1 MRGRGAALNNELRRQ
16 CHAAG
21 QRAKFEPMQERTIDL
36 GGAVHYLDFGGAG
49 RPIVLVHGL
58 GGSALNWL
66 SVGEPLA
73 AVGRV
78 YALDLAG
85 HGRTRA
91 IGRTSRVADN
101 RVLLSRFL
109 AAVAHEPAVLIGNS
123 MGGYLSLAQAAAE
136 PASVRALVLV
146 APAVPRPPRNT
157 FDPRVF
163 ATFAALMLP
172 VVARFVLRRRARRGP
187 EAMVRD
193 LMKLC
198 TVDVSRI
205 DPKVMEAHVALA
217 QERMAYGKAAGADF
231 ITAARSLVRVLAGRT
246 KYLEMVR
253 KVQAPGL
260 IVAGQRDRLV
270 QLAAAKALSAARPD
284 WRFEMLSDIGHVPQL
299 ECPQRFVDLVEP
311 WLRAQLVVR
320 E

>member
-1 MRGRGAALNNELRRQ
+1 
-16 CHAAG
+16 
-21 QRAKFEPMQERTIDL
+21 MQERTIDL
-36 GGAVHYLDFGGAG
+36 GGPVHYLDFGGAG

-66 SVGEPLA
+66 SVGEPLSA
-73 AVGRV
+73 LGRV
-78 YALDLAG
+78 YAVDLAG

-109 AAVAHEPAVLIGNS
+109 AEIAREPAVLMGNS

-136 PASVRALVLV
+136 PGSVRALVLV
-146 APAVPRPPRNT
+146 APAVPRPPRKT
-157 FDPRVF
+157 LDPRVF

-172 VVARFVLRRRARRGP
+172 LVAEWTLRRRARRGP

-205 DPKVMEAHVALA
+205 DPKVMDAHIALA
-217 QERMAYGKAAGADF
+217 RERVAYGKAAGADF
-231 ITAARSLVRVLAGRT
+231 IAAARSLVLVLAGRT

-253 KVQAPGL
+253 KVSAPTL
-260 IVAGQRDRLV
+260 LVAGERDRLV
-270 QLAAAKALSAARPD
+270 RLWAAKAVADARPD
-284 WRFEMLSDIGHVPQL
+284 WRFEVLDGIGHVPQL
-299 ECPQRFVDLVEP
+299 ECPQRFLRVVEP
-311 WLRAQLVVR
+311 WLRANMTDT
-320 E
+320 